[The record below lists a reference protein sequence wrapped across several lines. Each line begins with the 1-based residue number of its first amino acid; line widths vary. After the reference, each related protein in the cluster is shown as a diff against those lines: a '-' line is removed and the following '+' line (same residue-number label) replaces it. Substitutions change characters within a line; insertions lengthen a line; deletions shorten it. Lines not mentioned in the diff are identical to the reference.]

1 MDFDFSP
8 EEKAFRAEAAV
19 YIRANLKEGVVN
31 EGHVG
36 THYTDT
42 PARRGFMKALARKG
56 LLGLS
61 WPKEYGGKGMPFIYD
76 YHLLEE
82 LCLALAPTTGKG
94 IGIIGQTL
102 IRHGTEFQKKL
113 LLPKI
118 LSGEI
123 EWAIGYSEP
132 EAGSDLAA
140 LKLKA
145 TRDANGHGWR
155 LNGQKRFNTSAH
167 YGDWYWLA
175 ARTDPNAPKHKG
187 ITLFMLDIAEA
198 RANGMTVNAMHCIDG
213 DRTNEVFFDNVYV
226 DDKFV
231 MGELNKGFY
240 YISEA
245 LDFER
250 HTLFPYGMLE
260 RVFKMFVDYVRTA
273 TRDGVPM
280 RQDPAVRRTVADLA
294 TDLEAARMHSLR
306 VVNAMQHGRSPNVEA
321 AMNKIWA
328 TEWYQRFSTA
338 AVELMGPGGW
348 LHQGSKYAQ
357 CGATFV
363 IMLLASVQQ
372 TTGGGSSEVQRNII
386 ARRGLGLPNPA

>member
-8 EEKAFRAEAAV
+8 EERAFRAEAAA
-19 YIRANLKEGVVN
+19 YIKANIKEGVIN
-31 EGHVG
+31 DGHAG
-36 THYTDT
+36 ANYTDT
-42 PARRGFMKALARKG
+42 PARREFIRALAKKG

-82 LCLALAPTTGKG
+82 LCLAGAPQTGKG

-102 IRHGTEFQKKL
+102 IRHGTEFQKQL

-145 TRDANGHGWR
+145 TRDPNGHGWR

-187 ITLFMLDIAEA
+187 ITLFMFDIAEA
-198 RANGMTVNAMHCIDG
+198 RGQRHDG
-213 DRTNEVFFDNVYV
+213 QCH
-226 DDKFV
+226 
-231 MGELNKGFY
+231 
-240 YISEA
+240 A
-245 LDFER
+245 LHR
-250 HTLFPYGMLE
+250 RRPHQRGVLRQCLCGRQIRPW
-260 RVFKMFVDYVRTA
+260 RVEQ
-273 TRDGVPM
+273 G
-280 RQDPAVRRTVADLA
+280 L
-294 TDLEAARMHSLR
+294 L
-306 VVNAMQHGRSPNVEA
+306 
-321 AMNKIWA
+321 
-328 TEWYQRFSTA
+328 
-338 AVELMGPGGW
+338 
-348 LHQGSKYAQ
+348 LH
-357 CGATFV
+357 
-363 IMLLASVQQ
+363 L
-372 TTGGGSSEVQRNII
+372 
-386 ARRGLGLPNPA
+386 